1 MFISLVI
8 ERFYVKASGLFEA
21 LQNLINYKPTQQ
33 QIADILGVKQSV
45 IGNRVARNSNFS
57 DEEIAKIEE
66 HYNITLAPTSNA
78 NTVELDYYPDVYGS
92 CGNGCMIFE
101 ESPEKISV
109 TKSQIHNYSGSDK
122 YTVINARG
130 LSMYPLICDMDKLI
144 IKQHNGEQII
154 DNDVYVFNYNGE
166 IFIKRLVKNID
177 QIVCISENK
186 DFENRPITPT
196 EQNFK
201 ILGKVVGLFR
211 ERV

>member
-1 MFISLVI
+1 MQIVEKDGKMKYNTL
-8 ERFYVKASGLFEA
+8 LDT
-21 LQNLINYKPTQQ
+21 LQNLINYKP
-33 QIADILGVKQSV
+33 KQSELCKV
-45 IGNRVARNSNFS
+45 LGYNASTVGARAQRNSNFS
-57 DEEIAKIEE
+57 DEEIAKIEDFYKIE
-66 HYNITLAPTSNA
+66 LNGKGNA

-92 CGNGCMIFE
+92 CGNGSIIFE

-109 TKSQIHNYSGSDK
+109 TKSQIHNYSTSDK

-144 IKQHNGEQII
+144 VKQHNGEQII

>member
-1 MFISLVI
+1 MNYNELID
-8 ERFYVKASGLFEA
+8 G

-33 QIADILGVKQSV
+33 QIADILG
-45 IGNRVARNSNFS
+45 IGQPALAGRISRKSEFKPS
-57 DEEIAKIEE
+57 EIAKIEE
-66 HYNITLAPTSNA
+66 HYNITLAPSSNA

-92 CGNGCMIFE
+92 CGNGCIIFE

-109 TKSQIHNYSGSDK
+109 TKSQIHNYSTSDK

>member
-1 MFISLVI
+1 MRSSKL
-8 ERFYVKASGLFEA
+8 LDA
-21 LQNLINYKPTQQ
+21 LQNLINYKPSYAE
-33 QIADILGVKQSV
+33 IAKIIGVGGSA
-45 IGNRVARNSNFS
+45 IGNRVARDANFS
-57 DEEIAKIEE
+57 DEEIAKIEDFYKIE
-66 HYNITLAPTSNA
+66 LNGKGNA

-92 CGNGCMIFE
+92 CGNGCLIFE

-109 TKSQIHNYSGSDK
+109 TKSQIHNYSTSDK

-144 IKQHNGEQII
+144 VKQHNGEQII

>member
-1 MFISLVI
+1 MRSSKL
-8 ERFYVKASGLFEA
+8 LNT
-21 LQNLINYKPTQQ
+21 LQNLINYKPSYAE
-33 QIADILGVKQSV
+33 IAKIIGVGGSA
-45 IGNRVARNSNFS
+45 IGNRVARDANFS
-57 DEEIAKIEE
+57 DEEIEKIERYYAIE
-66 HYNITLAPTSNA
+66 LSPSSNA

-92 CGNGCMIFE
+92 CGNGCLIFE

-109 TKSQIHNYSGSDK
+109 TKSQIHNYSASDK

-144 IKQHNGEQII
+144 VKQHNGEQII

-211 ERV
+211 EKV

>member
-1 MFISLVI
+1 M
-8 ERFYVKASGLFEA
+8 KASGLFEA

-66 HYNITLAPTSNA
+66 YYNITLAPSSNA
-78 NTVELDYYPDVYGS
+78 NMVELDYYPDVYGS
-92 CGNGCMIFE
+92 CGNGSMIFE

-109 TKSQIHNYSGSDK
+109 TKSQIHNYSTSDK

>member
-1 MFISLVI
+1 M
-8 ERFYVKASGLFEA
+8 KASGLFEA

-57 DEEIAKIEE
+57 DEEIEKIERYYAIE
-66 HYNITLAPTSNA
+66 LSPSSNA
-78 NTVELDYYPDVYGS
+78 NMVELDYYPDVYGS
-92 CGNGCMIFE
+92 CGNGSMIFE

-109 TKSQIHNYSGSDK
+109 TKSQIHNYSTSDK

>member
-1 MFISLVI
+1 MNNKLTLEQISEIVLK
-8 ERFYVKASGLFEA
+8 ERGFKPKQADFARIFNVSPQYISQLKNKPLPI
-21 LQNLINYKPTQQ
+21 NLIN
-33 QIADILGVKQSV
+33 
-45 IGNRVARNSNFS
+45 
-57 DEEIAKIEE
+57 KIEAQYGLDLIVE
-66 HYNITLAPTSNA
+66 QNI

-101 ESPEKISV
+101 EAPEKIYV
-109 TKSQIHNYSGSDK
+109 TKSQIHNYSASDK

-144 IKQHNGEQII
+144 VRQHNGEQII

-186 DFENRPITPT
+186 DFENRLITPT

-211 ERV
+211 EKV